1 MSIDLGSGNYEKE
14 ADPNAIRDAY
24 LEGVRRGA
32 MESSGRQHSSGQN
45 SLHGQGFNFE
55 IIRDPAAAERLS
67 KRHDIQLITPA
78 LVRWCKALLQ
88 NPSDEDAIAGMKQLR
103 ADASNKGFFLIPYDR
118 AFMDDRIRSQR
129 DDGGRRFLI
138 IESMA
143 RHPDPSHS
151 RYSTI
156 TPAADA
162 QFQLPSARADA
173 EHVIHFPHEGDE
185 VPNPDLVDHFRR
197 NPGIVAS
204 FEDLACDPDMFR
216 LSCAKRAMLQGID
229 YIRTV
234 ENASR
239 GDVPIEYVVAEI
251 ASVQG
256 IVLEGGV
263 EIRFQND
270 WRIPP
275 FMNVRSTE
283 VFEHL
288 HAPGICD
295 PFSPLYIRRGDR
307 VAVHG
312 DPLITHILVDWFG
325 KSSEIHRTAR

>member
-1 MSIDLGSGNYEKE
+1 MGIDLSSSNSEKE
-14 ADPNAIRDAY
+14 ANPNALRNAY

-32 MESSGRQHSSGQN
+32 MECTVSQHPLGQN
-45 SLHGQGFNFE
+45 SLYGEDFRFE
-55 IIRDPAAAERLS
+55 VIDNPAAAERLS
-67 KRHDIQLITPA
+67 RRHDVQLITSS
-78 LVRWCKALLQ
+78 LVFWCNKLLQ
-88 NPSDEDAIAGMKQLR
+88 NASDRDAIVGMKQLR
-103 ADASNKGFFLIPYDR
+103 AQASAKGFFLIPYDL

-143 RHPDPSHS
+143 RHPDPAHARHS
-151 RYSTI
+151 SV

-173 EHVIHFPHEGDE
+173 EHVIHLPCEGDE
-185 VPNPDLVDHFRR
+185 VQNPDLVEHFRK

-216 LSCAKRAMLQGID
+216 LSCAKKAMLEGIN
-229 YIRTV
+229 YIRTI

-256 IVLEGGV
+256 VILEGGI
-263 EIRFQND
+263 EIRFQGDLN
-270 WRIPP
+270 ISP
-275 FMNVRSTE
+275 FINARSTE

-288 HAPGICD
+288 HAPGICEA
-295 PFSPLYIRRGDR
+295 FSPLYIRRGDC

-312 DPLITHILVDWFG
+312 DPLITHVLVDWFG
-325 KSSEIHRTAR
+325 KSSEIVREV